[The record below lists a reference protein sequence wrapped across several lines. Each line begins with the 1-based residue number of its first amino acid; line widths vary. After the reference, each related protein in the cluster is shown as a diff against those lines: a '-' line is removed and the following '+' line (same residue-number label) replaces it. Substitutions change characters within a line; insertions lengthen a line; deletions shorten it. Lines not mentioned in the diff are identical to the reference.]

1 MSIDDQN
8 NHPLYKSAHD
18 RFMRAEEQQNIK
30 AAAKYPEPLNPASWS
45 AEELGDHYAQESVD
59 QGRYVEALVAKC
71 RALEAENAAM
81 SSTLIKCSGV
91 FLILMQYLPPLKPS
105 METSMEMINQTLGI
119 KGETK

>member
-8 NHPLYKSAHD
+8 AHPLYKSAHE
-18 RFMRAEEQQNIK
+18 RFLRAEEQQNIK

-71 RALEAENAAM
+71 KALEAENAKLKDDLE
-81 SSTLIKCSGV
+81 TLESA
-91 FLILMQYLPPLKPS
+91 YW
-105 METSMEMINQTLGI
+105 ERTTWD
-119 KGETK
+119 